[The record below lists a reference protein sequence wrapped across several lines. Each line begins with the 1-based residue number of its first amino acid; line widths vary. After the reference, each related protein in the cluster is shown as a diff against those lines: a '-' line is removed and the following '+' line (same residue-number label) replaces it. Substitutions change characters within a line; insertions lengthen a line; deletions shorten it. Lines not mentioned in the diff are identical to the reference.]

1 LSLSS
6 YVVFT
11 APEEKYLALLEKA
24 SGDPLMPTE
33 NLPHPLVSI
42 MVQADVIA
50 DKKTRVYETTNI
62 FHFTFRC
69 ENNTRRIL
77 PRTYAGQ

>member
-1 LSLSS
+1 
-6 YVVFT
+6 
-11 APEEKYLALLEKA
+11 
-24 SGDPLMPTE
+24 
-33 NLPHPLVSI
+33 

-77 PRTYAGQ
+77 PRTYAGL